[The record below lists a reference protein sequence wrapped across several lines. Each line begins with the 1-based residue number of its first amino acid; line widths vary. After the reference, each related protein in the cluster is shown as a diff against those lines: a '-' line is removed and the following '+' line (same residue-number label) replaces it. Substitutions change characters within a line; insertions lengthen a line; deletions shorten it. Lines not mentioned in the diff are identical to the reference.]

1 MNNSSEKTNII
12 AWLSKFRINN
22 YNLVFDEI
30 NQEYVINVDGNV
42 PLHAYKLD
50 ILPFK
55 FGKVTGDFDVAIN
68 CLDCLN
74 NCPDYVGG
82 SFSATDNNLTDLKYL
97 PKFIGKH
104 IYLYNNNISNL
115 EGLPTKV
122 NGDLYLQNNKLTSFE
137 HISREILG
145 KLIIHSN
152 NIQNFDFFPEYV
164 ANKINLNYNIKLK
177 PLSCIENF
185 SQLQKELNYID
196 LTNNLPT
203 NHYQTKKR
211 KI

>member
-152 NIQNFDFFPEYV
+152 NIQNFDLFPEYV

>member
-74 NCPDYVGG
+74 NCSDYVGG

>member
-97 PKFIGKH
+97 PKFITITHTKRRAQNLCD
-104 IYLYNNNISNL
+104 YLNDLANY
-115 EGLPTKV
+115 GVQGV
-122 NGDLYLQNNKLTSFE
+122 NS
-137 HISREILG
+137 HR
-145 KLIIHSN
+145 
-152 NIQNFDFFPEYV
+152 
-164 ANKINLNYNIKLK
+164 
-177 PLSCIENF
+177 
-185 SQLQKELNYID
+185 
-196 LTNNLPT
+196 
-203 NHYQTKKR
+203 
-211 KI
+211 